1 MNRSKRRSIHGLKL
15 IANSVSEPSG
25 SLRKKG
31 EPTTESVLRGEEIA
45 VSGCGIDGTA
55 NLSLKLAGRGSAVT
69 GQARTLLS
77 GAEWRAIARR
87 LNLSKREVE
96 VVQGIFDG
104 EKVASIALKLGIS
117 HHTVNTHV
125 ERLYQK
131 LGVGNRC
138 QLLTRIFAA
147 YLSLRS
153 NPGRESA
160 AGP

>member
-1 MNRSKRRSIHGLKL
+1 MTALDLLGGWSRR
-15 IANSVSEPSG
+15 VQE
-25 SLRKKG
+25 
-31 EPTTESVLRGEEIA
+31 
-45 VSGCGIDGTA
+45 A
-55 NLSLKLAGRGSAVT
+55 NLT
-69 GQARTLLS
+69 Q
-77 GAEWRAIARR
+77 
-87 LNLSKREVE
+87 VE

-117 HHTVNTHV
+117 YHTVNTHV

-153 NPGRESA
+153 NPGRHSA
-160 AGP
+160 TGP